1 MKNIINNKILASIVI
16 VLALVFVAG
25 IAGAPAAHAQYVNYP
40 TGYTYQSYPTSYTY
54 QQYGGT
60 YAYTAPNYCSNH
72 YCGVTYTQP
81 VYAPVYVSC
90 YPTSSSVNTGNTAT
104 WTSSVSGGNGV
115 YSYSWS
121 GTDGLIG
128 SSASVAM
135 PYYSSGIKTASVT
148 VYSNG
153 QSQTAYCSGSV
164 NVYNNY
170 PTTYYPPTTYYS
182 PLQISC
188 MANTTSA
195 PTGSTVTWSANVS
208 GGNGI
213 YNYTWSGSDGITGYA
228 QSISTAYNTLGQKL
242 ASVTVYSNGQ
252 TLTQSCNNTVSVGGY
267 QNGYQNGYQTGYAVP
282 TVISSNLSN
291 NNSGLDIGC
300 YADPAT
306 ASISQPITW
315 NVEVTGGNAPY
326 TYSWTGSDGLTG
338 SQSSVVKYYDNSGSK
353 NAIVSVTSANGLTGT
368 KACTNAVTVRS
379 AGNYYAPASAAPVQQ
394 AQPAATPT
402 NVLPAAAL
410 FSLGNIPWGWV
421 AVLII
426 LVLFGTVVYLLFNR
440 QKI

>member
-1 MKNIINNKILASIVI
+1 MKNIINNKVLASIVI

-72 YCGVTYTQP
+72 YCGITYTQP

-90 YPTSSSVNTGNTAT
+90 YPTSSSVNTGNAVT

-121 GTDGLIG
+121 GTDGLTG

-170 PTTYYPPTTYYS
+170 PTTVYYPPTTYYS
-182 PLQISC
+182 SLSVSC
-188 MANTTSA
+188 NANSA
-195 PTGSTVTWSANVS
+195 SIPTGTSVTWSAYAS
-208 GGNGI
+208 GGNGV
-213 YNYTWSGSDGITGYA
+213 YSYSWNGTDGLIGYG
-228 QSISTAYNTLGQKL
+228 QSLFYYYANPGIKT
-242 ASVTVYSNGQ
+242 ASVTVSSNGQ
-252 TLTQSCNNTVSVGGY
+252 SITQSCNNTVSVGNY
-267 QNGYQNGYQTGYAVP
+267 QTSYQNGYQTGYTVP
-282 TVISSNLSN
+282 TTVVGSSN
-291 NNSGLDIGC
+291 NNSLDIGC

-306 ASISQPITW
+306 ASINQPITW
-315 NVEVTGGNAPY
+315 NTEVTGGVAPY

-338 SQSSVVKYYDNSGSK
+338 SQSSVIKYYDNSGSK

-368 KACTNAVTVRS
+368 KACTNAVTVRT
-379 AGNYYAPASAAPVQQ
+379 AGNYYAPASATPVQ
-394 AQPAATPT
+394 AQPAAAPT

-426 LVLFGTVVYLLFNR
+426 LVLFGTVVVVLLNSP
-440 QKI
+440 KI